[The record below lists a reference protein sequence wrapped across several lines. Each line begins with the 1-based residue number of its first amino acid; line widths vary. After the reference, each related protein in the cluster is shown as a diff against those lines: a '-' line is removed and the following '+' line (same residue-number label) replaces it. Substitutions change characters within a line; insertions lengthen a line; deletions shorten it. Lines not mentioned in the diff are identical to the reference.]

1 MSQLRRFRP
10 VNTGDDTSPPI
21 AAEAAART
29 DVRVA
34 AIRDVQPETAEEY
47 VAEISRL
54 WVRAQKAFLEIG
66 KLLIRAKD
74 GLPHGAYT
82 SHVEERLPFS
92 PRTAHMLRSAAEWA
106 LEMERSGKI
115 ALDRLPSSY
124 TTIYLLAT
132 MEPMAVEQALADG
145 VVRPDVR
152 RTEILAW
159 RRERFGLGGSHEELK
174 ALRERLRR
182 ERDRLDAELARV
194 EAELAKRVIDGTAEE
209 DDDGGE

>member
-10 VNTGDDTSPPI
+10 VNTGDDTPPI
-21 AAEAAART
+21 AAEAAAQA
-29 DVRVA
+29 DARVA

-54 WVRAQKAFLEIG
+54 WTRAQKAFLEIG
-66 KLLIRAKD
+66 KLLIRAKVR
-74 GLPHGAYT
+74 LPHGAYT
-82 SHVEERLPFS
+82 AHVEEQLPFS

-115 ALDRLPSSY
+115 TLDRLPGSY

-132 MEPMAVEQALADG
+132 MEPVAVEQALADG
-145 VVRPDVR
+145 IVRPDVR

-159 RRERFGLGGSHEELK
+159 RRERFGIVRSRQELE

-182 ERDRLDAELARV
+182 EREKLDSELARI
-194 EAELAKRVIDGTAEE
+194 EAELAGRVIDSTAEE
-209 DDDGGE
+209 GGGEGE